1 MMGYYILA
9 ILAVFFWSFNVII
22 GVWLRDVL
30 LPWQIAFFRWF
41 IAAAV
46 LLPWTIKD
54 LIRHRKTLWQNAD
67 LIFWVSLIGIAFS
80 NTCVYY
86 AAYTVSAVDMS
97 LISVTGPV
105 FLLLFSRLFDGFR
118 LTGRQRLGLGLTIIG
133 LFFVLL
139 HGRFSRLSQLHFATG
154 DLWMLGMAASFGLY
168 SFLMSKKPRRIGQ
181 ATLLSLTV
189 FIGMLLT
196 LPLFIPECYI
206 NPLTARNMTPEV
218 VTVML
223 GLGIFNSVLAYL
235 FWNISLN
242 NLGNLR
248 AGSLYYLMPVFSTL
262 EARFILNEP
271 VFVAQ
276 IFGGLVI
283 LIGIFLTNARRPDSL
298 RFERP

>member
-1 MMGYYILA
+1 M
-9 ILAVFFWSFNVII
+9 
-22 GVWLRDVL
+22 
-30 LPWQIAFFRWF
+30 
-41 IAAAV
+41 
-46 LLPWTIKD
+46 
-54 LIRHRKTLWQNAD
+54 
-67 LIFWVSLIGIAFS
+67 
-80 NTCVYY
+80 
-86 AAYTVSAVDMS
+86 
-97 LISVTGPV
+97 
-105 FLLLFSRLFDGFR
+105 
-118 LTGRQRLGLGLTIIG
+118 
-133 LFFVLL
+133 
-139 HGRFSRLSQLHFATG
+139 
-154 DLWMLGMAASFGLY
+154 
-168 SFLMSKKPRRIGQ
+168 
-181 ATLLSLTV
+181 TV

-218 VTVML
+218 VAVML

-271 VFVAQ
+271 VFAAQ